1 MAETIAIAPLSE
13 ALTFARI
20 REQTGHRVVAVT
32 SYREGR
38 IGGVDL
44 SALTNGPDDDAIDLF
59 NRLDYASLEAAILK
73 ADNLIETQA
82 GNLDMPVKLGDAHIA
97 VGTNYREHANESTV
111 KGGPFLFPKMVVP
124 TSSRTPVSAGEAL
137 LDYEVELSLVTMTP
151 LAASDGPAG
160 GLILCNDFTDRALL
174 MRHIDPRNPQSGRG
188 FTTGKSAPGYL
199 PVGDL
204 FVVPRD
210 LDSFVAKLTLQLSVN
225 GAERQHGPATDWIW
239 NFRDIPREARQRRDT
254 HWAYRSGEVRL
265 PFDGDGTIP
274 ARTLLMA
281 GTPAGTVFQG
291 LSAADYL
298 LGIRDF
304 LLRGGRR
311 PIVSCL
317 IERHIARAR
326 ARRSYLQPGDRV
338 DIRVDYLGALSN
350 LIGE

>member
-1 MAETIAIAPLSE
+1 MDATIAIAPVSE

-20 REQTGHRVVAVT
+20 RERTGHRIIAVT

-44 SALTNGPDDDAIDLF
+44 SALTRGPDDDAIDLF
-59 NRLDYASLEAAILK
+59 NRLGYASLEAAILK
-73 ADNLIETQA
+73 ADNLIETSA
-82 GNLDMPVKLGDAHIA
+82 GNLDMPVKLRDAHIA
-97 VGTNYREHANESTV
+97 VGTNYREHADESTV
-111 KGGPFLFPKMVVP
+111 KGGPFLFPKMVAP
-124 TSSRTPVSAGEAL
+124 TSSLSPVAVRDAL
-137 LDYEVELSLVTMTP
+137 LDYEVELSLVTMAP

-204 FVVPRD
+204 FVVPRN
-210 LDSFVAKLTLQLSVN
+210 LTAFVVKLTLALSVN
-225 GAERQHGPATDWIW
+225 GEERQCGPATDWIW
-239 NFRDIPREARQRRDT
+239 NFEDILREARKKRDMR
-254 HWAYRSGEVRL
+254 WAYDGGEVRL
-265 PFDGDGTIP
+265 PFDEDGTIP

-281 GTPAGTVFQG
+281 GTPAGTAFQG
-291 LSAADYL
+291 LSAIDYL

-304 LLRGGRR
+304 LLHGGRR

-317 IERHIARAR
+317 IERYIARAR
-326 ARRSYLQPGDRV
+326 ARRIYLQPGDRV
-338 DIRVDYLGALSN
+338 RIRVDYLGALSN
-350 LIGE
+350 LIEN